1 MIYPMNLLLKHLEV
15 NLGHCNI
22 FSSYNIPKPVRLQ
35 KRTVFHYELDFFLES
50 EGGVE
55 VDGTFLP
62 FAKGEV
68 NFRKPGQVVQGL
80 GRYHCYCMYF
90 SFAGSEAFEN
100 LPEKNTLGTPTT
112 HDALF
117 DVLNHVPDKITGP
130 KAEQIGLI
138 IQKMYQYY
146 LCDEILLVK
155 SELFRLLHELLSFHQ
170 NTAVS
175 YNNYVKRAISYM
187 NTHYQEDICFE
198 DLAKHIG
205 ISKPYFFD
213 LFKQCTG
220 TTPNHFLTKLRID
233 KAKYLLIST
242 DMQIKDI
249 GYECGFDDNVYFSYL
264 FRKETGMSATAFR
277 SQEQHFLQ

>member
-1 MIYPMNLLLKHLEV
+1 MNQLLKHLDV

-22 FSSYNIPKPVRLQ
+22 FSSYNMPKPVRLQ

-80 GRYHCYCMYF
+80 GRYHCYCMNF
-90 SFAGSEAFEN
+90 SFATVSSASADVEN
-100 LPEKNTLGTPTT
+100 AEELKPNQPALN
-112 HDALF
+112 ALF
-117 DVLNHVPDKITGP
+117 DVLDHVPDKLTGA

-138 IQKMYQYY
+138 IQKMYQHY
-146 LCDEILLVK
+146 LCNEVLLVK
-155 SELFRLLHELLSFHQ
+155 SELLRLLHELLTFHQ
-170 NTAVS
+170 NTTVS
-175 YNNYVKRAISYM
+175 YNDYVKKAIAYM
-187 NTHYQEDICFE
+187 NAHYQEDIPFE
-198 DLAKHIG
+198 YLAKHIG

-213 LFKQCTG
+213 LFKQYTG
-220 TTPNHFLTKLRID
+220 TTPNQFLTRLRID
-233 KAKYLLIST
+233 KAKYLLLST
-242 DMQIKDI
+242 VMQVKDI

-264 FRKETGMSATAFR
+264 FRKETGVSPSAFR
-277 SQEQHFLQ
+277 NRERHFPQ

>member
-1 MIYPMNLLLKHLEV
+1 MNQLLKHLDV

-22 FSSYNIPKPVRLQ
+22 FSSYNMPKPVRLQ

-68 NFRKPGQVVQGL
+68 NFRKPEQVVQGL

-90 SFAGSEAFEN
+90 SFASLSCVSADTVNAEDHTQN
-100 LPEKNTLGTPTT
+100 QPPLN
-112 HDALF
+112 ALF
-117 DVLNHVPDKITGP
+117 DVLNHVPNKITGV
-130 KAEQIGLI
+130 KAEQIGLT

-146 LCDEILLVK
+146 LCDEVLLVK
-155 SELFRLLHELLSFHQ
+155 SELLRLLHELLTFHQ
-170 NTAVS
+170 NTTVS
-175 YNNYVKRAISYM
+175 YNNYIKRAIGYM
-187 NTHYQEDICFE
+187 NTHYQEDIRFE
-198 DLAKHIG
+198 DLAKQIG

-220 TTPNHFLTKLRID
+220 TTPNQFLTRLRID
-233 KAKYLLIST
+233 KAKYLLLST
-242 DMQIKDI
+242 DLQIKDI
-249 GYECGFDDNVYFSYL
+249 GYQCGFDDSVYFSYL
-264 FRKETGMSATAFR
+264 FRKETGMSASVFR
-277 SQEQHFLQ
+277 SREHHSPQ

>member
-1 MIYPMNLLLKHLEV
+1 MNLLLKHLDV
-15 NLGHCNI
+15 SLGHCNI
-22 FSSYNIPKPVRLQ
+22 FSSYNMPKPVRLQ
-35 KRTVFHYELDFFLES
+35 RRTVFCYELDFFLES

-55 VDGTFLP
+55 VDGTYLP
-62 FAKGEV
+62 FAKNEV
-68 NFRKPGQVVQGL
+68 NFRKPGQIVQGL
-80 GRYHCYCMYF
+80 GRYHCYCVNL
-90 SFAGSEAFEN
+90 SFAGPEAYESS
-100 LPEKNTLGTPTT
+100 PEKNPPYSHSTLDP
-112 HDALF
+112 LF

-138 IQKMYQYY
+138 IQKMYQHY
-146 LCDEILLVK
+146 LCDEVLLVK
-155 SELFRLLHELLSFHQ
+155 SELLRLLHELLSFHQ
-170 NTAVS
+170 NTAIS
-175 YNNYVKRAISYM
+175 YNNYVKRAIGYM
-187 NTHYQEDICFE
+187 NTHYQEDIRFE

-220 TTPNHFLTKLRID
+220 TTPNQFLTRLRID

-264 FRKETGMSATAFR
+264 FRKETGMSASAFR
-277 SQEQHFLQ
+277 SREHPFSG